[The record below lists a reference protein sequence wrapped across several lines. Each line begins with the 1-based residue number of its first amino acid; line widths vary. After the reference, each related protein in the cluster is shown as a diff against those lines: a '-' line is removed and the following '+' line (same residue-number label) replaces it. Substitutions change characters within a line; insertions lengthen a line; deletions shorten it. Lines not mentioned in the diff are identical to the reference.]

1 MSLSQ
6 CVSVV
11 SRNHSSRCLFVDGAS
26 PLQRQVAYVSSKTKE
41 SVRSLR
47 KRATKRKTKDNVDR
61 QVMVFKS
68 LWWIYSHT
76 STGLRCEVLPGDL
89 QATIDYRKSSA
100 KSFAKCPALFVASL
114 RGKEGPWHQCIQKA
128 WQQYE
133 KGSVRSG
140 VPFSCLT
147 VSDEDVA
154 CLLQSAARGMVHVN
168 RAPWVANV
176 GRNVSHHS
184 GWLMFLMQK
193 GLLVK
198 RRCARGPDVLK
209 FSGRSYKVAQVTK
222 RILGKM
228 SEMRRTGHVLL
239 NMKTP
244 RTIQEYRSIVKRAT
258 EQAPVSETKNKY
270 TWPWL
275 LRSSLISA
283 MRLAH
288 VNRLRA
294 PANFLL
300 KDLCNVF
307 PDQKRHLKRF
317 GKPSASISEV
327 CHTLGYDGPLEL
339 LTYFLCTFCSTT
351 VSGICPEHTHK
362 NRSRLI
368 RARESYQ
375 SQHGLAPHCAVLCAK
390 TK

>member
-1 MSLSQ
+1 M
-6 CVSVV
+6 
-11 SRNHSSRCLFVDGAS
+11 
-26 PLQRQVAYVSSKTKE
+26 
-41 SVRSLR
+41 
-47 KRATKRKTKDNVDR
+47 
-61 QVMVFKS
+61 
-68 LWWIYSHT
+68 
-76 STGLRCEVLPGDL
+76 
-89 QATIDYRKSSA
+89 
-100 KSFAKCPALFVASL
+100 FVASL

-244 RTIQEYRSIVKRAT
+244 RTMQEYRSIVKHAT
-258 EQAPVSETKNKY
+258 EQAPVSETKNY
-270 TWPWL
+270 
-275 LRSSLISA
+275 
-283 MRLAH
+283 
-288 VNRLRA
+288 
-294 PANFLL
+294 
-300 KDLCNVF
+300 
-307 PDQKRHLKRF
+307 
-317 GKPSASISEV
+317 PSA
-327 CHTLGYDGPLEL
+327 TL
-339 LTYFLCTFCSTT
+339 
-351 VSGICPEHTHK
+351 
-362 NRSRLI
+362 
-368 RARESYQ
+368 
-375 SQHGLAPHCAVLCAK
+375 
-390 TK
+390 TKS